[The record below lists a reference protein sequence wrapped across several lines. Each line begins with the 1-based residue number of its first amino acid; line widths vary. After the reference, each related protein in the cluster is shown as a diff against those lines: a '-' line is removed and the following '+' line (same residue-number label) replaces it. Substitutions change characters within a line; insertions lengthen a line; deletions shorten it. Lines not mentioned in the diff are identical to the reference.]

1 MQWLKRQLKGA
12 KKQENISINTN
23 NLKKELQRVKNWKTP
38 GPDGLQGYWMKAF
51 TACNERIAVQLQ
63 LGLGRLVVSDLRSE
77 TKSSR
82 FEYGC

>member
-1 MQWLKRQLKGA
+1 MQWLKRQLKAA

-23 NLKKELQRVKNWKTP
+23 NLKKELQRVKNWKSR
-38 GPDGLQGYWMKAF
+38 GLDGLQGYWIKAF

-63 LGLGRLVVSDLRSE
+63 LGLGLLVVSDLRSE
-77 TKSSR
+77 TKISR